1 MTAYQAGHAKFD
13 ESDTAMFG
21 VSTDNSPSQKAFAEQ
36 LKLTFPLLSDFT
48 DRKIT
53 TEYGVL
59 IPNRGM
65 AYRVTFVIDKGGKID
80 YIEKDKLDP
89 EGSGNACSRLA
100 HKKPS

>member
-13 ESDTAMFG
+13 EADTAMFG
-21 VSTDNSPSQKAFAEQ
+21 VSTDNSPSQKVFADQ
-36 LKLTFPLLSDFT
+36 LKLTFPLLSDFA
-48 DRKIT
+48 DRKVA

-65 AYRVTFVIDKGGKID
+65 AYRVTFVIDKDGKID

-89 EGSGNACSRLA
+89 DGSSAACSRLA
-100 HKKPS
+100 HKKAS

>member
-48 DRKIT
+48 DRKVVT
-53 TEYGVL
+53 DYGIL

-65 AYRVTFVIDKGGKID
+65 AFRVTFVIDKDGKIE
-80 YIEKDKLDP
+80 YMEKDKLDP
-89 EGSGNACSRLA
+89 EGSSAACSRLA
-100 HKKPS
+100 HKKQ